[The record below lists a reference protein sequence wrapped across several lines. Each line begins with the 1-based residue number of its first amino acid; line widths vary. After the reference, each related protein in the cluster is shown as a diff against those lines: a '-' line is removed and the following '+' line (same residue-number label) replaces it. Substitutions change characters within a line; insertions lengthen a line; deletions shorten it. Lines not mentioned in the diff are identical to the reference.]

1 MKIQEKK
8 YPMGTFPKQRSAG
21 LYFDEKLY
29 DNLKELAKAIV
40 DDNSFL
46 LLVSA
51 QALSVRTGKSTFV
64 QELAEGWNDIMRK
77 EHNIKLDLSM
87 KNIAFNADDFEKKA
101 FALYEDKQ
109 KYATIICDESDDL
122 TGHSLSAEVKKIKRF
137 LRKAGQLNLLMIMI
151 LPDFFEFPKSIAV
164 NRSVGLITVDYGE
177 HFKRGSWKF
186 YNFKAKKSLFI
197 RGKAYNDYAVQHPS
211 FYGSFMGYG
220 YLVDEDEYRKE
231 KYRDLEEDAEKQKS
245 KKIELSKKAIL
256 KGVFLKLEEMFHGRV
271 TQKELCEAFDISVQ
285 TACTW
290 KKIKEETKLSG

>member
-87 KNIAFNADDFEKKA
+87 KNIAFNADDFEKKG

-177 HFKRGSWKF
+177 HFKRGAWKF

-197 RGKAYNDYAVQHPS
+197 RGKAYNDYSVQHPS
-211 FYGSFMGYG
+211 FYGSFIGYS

-231 KYRDLEEDAEKQKS
+231 KYKDLEEDAEKQKK
-245 KKIELSKKAIL
+245 KKIETSKKALVKATFLRMVKIF
-256 KGVFLKLEEMFHGRV
+256 KGRI
-271 TQKELCEAFDISVQ
+271 TQKELCEGFDITEK
-285 TACTW
+285 TACDW
-290 KKIKEETKLSG
+290 KKQKLENELT

>member
-1 MKIQEKK
+1 MKIQTEK
-8 YPMGTFPKQRSAG
+8 YPMGSFPKQRTDG
-21 LYFDEKLY
+21 LYFDGKLY
-29 DNLKELAKAIV
+29 ENMKELAKAIV

-64 QELAEGWNDIMRK
+64 QELAEAWNNIMRE
-77 EHNIKLDLSM
+77 EHGINLDFSM

-101 FALYEDKQ
+101 FALYDDGQ
-109 KYATIICDESDDL
+109 KYASIICDESDDL

-197 RGKAYNDYAVQHPS
+197 RGKSYNDYSVQHPT
-211 FYGSFMGYG
+211 FYGSFIGYG
-220 YLVDEDEYRKE
+220 YLVDEDEYRNE
-231 KYRDLEEDAEKQKS
+231 KYRDLEEDAEKQKIKRLES
-245 KKIELSKKAIL
+245 IKKDMIKKIFLSCVKKFHGRITQDELCENFEITRQTAVRWKKIEAEK
-256 KGVFLKLEEMFHGRV
+256 VV
-271 TQKELCEAFDISVQ
+271 
-285 TACTW
+285 
-290 KKIKEETKLSG
+290 